1 MRRNTCA
8 AGAISVG
15 RSRGGEVFSWN
26 SPGPSSRLAPKE
38 VAISVRMR
46 QKANAVSAS
55 LSSASTSSGAR
66 TEGIGGTGDKRRR
79 GYFAAGVGSLILN
92 VHKGTFGFSCAQ
104 FTSDYLLAPDTRPS
118 PRL

>member
-1 MRRNTCA
+1 
-8 AGAISVG
+8 
-15 RSRGGEVFSWN
+15 
-26 SPGPSSRLAPKE
+26 
-38 VAISVRMR
+38 VRMR

-118 PRL
+118 PRLPVSSLSPSPPSPRPSPPPLT